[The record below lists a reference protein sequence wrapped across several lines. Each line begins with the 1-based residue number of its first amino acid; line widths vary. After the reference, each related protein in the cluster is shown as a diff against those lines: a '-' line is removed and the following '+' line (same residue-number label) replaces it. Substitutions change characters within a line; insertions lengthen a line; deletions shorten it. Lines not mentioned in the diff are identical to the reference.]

1 MDRSKL
7 EGWLERYGRAW
18 EGRDPEAAAALFEE
32 AAEYYETPFEPPFRG
47 RDEIRR
53 YWRGAT
59 NSQRDISFSH
69 EILSVAPSTG
79 VARWRAEFSRIRT
92 GQRVRLDG
100 VFVLTFDKA
109 GLCTVLREWWH
120 ADPGVPDA

>member
-1 MDRSKL
+1 MDRLKL
-7 EGWLERYGRAW
+7 EGWLGRYGRAW
-18 EGRDPEAAAALFEE
+18 EGRDPKAAAALFEE
-32 AAEYYETPFEPPFRG
+32 TAEYYETPFEPPFRG

-69 EILSVAPSTG
+69 EVLSVTASTG
-79 VARWRAEFSRIRT
+79 VARWKADFSRIPT

-100 VFVLTFDKA
+100 VFVLTFNEA
-109 GLCTVLREWWH
+109 GLCIVLREWWH
-120 ADPGVPDA
+120 SDPGVPDA

>member
-1 MDRSKL
+1 MHRLKL
-7 EGWLERYGRAW
+7 EGWLARYGRAW
-18 EGRDPEAAAALFEE
+18 EDRHPEAAAALFEE
-32 AAEYYETPFEPPFRG
+32 TAEYYETPFESPFRG

-69 EILSVAPSTG
+69 EILSVAASTG
-79 VARWRAEFSRIRT
+79 VARWSAEFSRIRT

-100 VFVLTFDKA
+100 VFVLTFSKA
-109 GLCTVLREWWH
+109 GLCSVLREWWH
-120 ADPGVPDA
+120 LDPGVPDA